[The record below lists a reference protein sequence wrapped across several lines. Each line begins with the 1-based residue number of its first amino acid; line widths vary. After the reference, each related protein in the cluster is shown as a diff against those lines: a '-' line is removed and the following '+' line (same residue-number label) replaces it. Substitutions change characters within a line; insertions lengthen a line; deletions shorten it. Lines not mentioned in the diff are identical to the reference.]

1 MQELSEQK
9 TLNTDP
15 RAIQQI
21 SFIGNVD
28 REGNKTM
35 FFVIEEAKETIL
47 DSSQG
52 TREFCKYIFCFNVI
66 LNYSI

>member
-21 SFIGNVD
+21 IFTGNVD
-28 REGNKTM
+28 WLENAAM
-35 FFVIEEAKETIL
+35 FFVIEKAKESIL
-47 DSSQG
+47 DFPQG
-52 TREFCKYIFCFNVI
+52 IR
-66 LNYSI
+66 

>member
-21 SFIGNVD
+21 SFTGNVD

-47 DSSQG
+47 
-52 TREFCKYIFCFNVI
+52 EFCKYIFCFNVI